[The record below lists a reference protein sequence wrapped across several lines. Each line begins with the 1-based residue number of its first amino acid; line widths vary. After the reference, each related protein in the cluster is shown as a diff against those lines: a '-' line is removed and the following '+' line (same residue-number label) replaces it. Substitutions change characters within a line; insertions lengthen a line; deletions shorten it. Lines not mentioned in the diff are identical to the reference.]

1 MTTMRARRTRTVI
14 IVAVVAF
21 AAGWLLH
28 SALGPRPTRTDT
40 LDPANGA
47 FEALCV
53 RVIDGDTIELLSGER
68 VRYIGIDT
76 PEMRPV
82 EAWAEAATAANRELV
97 EQEMVRLEPDVQERD
112 RYGRLLAYVYV
123 DGLFINEE
131 LVRRG
136 YARVSTYPPNVR
148 HEATFLA
155 AEREARESGRGLWAT
170 ESDEGA

>member
-1 MTTMRARRTRTVI
+1 MSAMRAGRTRTVI
-14 IVAVVAF
+14 IVALAAF

-28 SALGPRPTRTDT
+28 RATGPGRPPTEALDVPP
-40 LDPANGA
+40 GA

-68 VRYIGIDT
+68 VRYIGSHT
-76 PEMRPV
+76 PERRPG
-82 EAWAEAATAANRELV
+82 EAWAEAATEANRELV
-97 EQEMVRLEPDVQERD
+97 EQKMVRLEPDVQERD

-123 DGLFINEE
+123 DGLLVNEE
-131 LVRRG
+131 LVRLG

-155 AEREARESGRGLWAT
+155 AEREARASGRGLWAT